1 MTTRYDTAPI
11 GKIEQDAS
19 TGFLHIKDVPIARV
33 GVFPYRRADGSIEM
47 EAKLPDDLL
56 ADESV
61 ASANN
66 KAITN
71 DHPSELVNANNFE
84 QYGKGVTAGNAHVDG
99 DRIKV
104 DMTITDAGLIKQISD
119 GKEELSIGFVTEV
132 VDHPGE
138 YQGIKYDSMQQNIQI
153 NHVAVVN
160 RGRAGHTVRL
170 TGDSAIMDD
179 SKGGNDTMETTMVM
193 LDGKNITVA
202 VNDADTV
209 TQANN
214 SNSSLQ
220 EQLKAAE
227 AKVAELKAELEK
239 SNGSNDANKKA
250 ADENKAKADSLDAEN
265 KKLQG
270 QLDQFKG
277 DSIDKMVES
286 RLNLLAQAKP
296 FIGDS
301 FDITGKTDRE
311 IKVAAIKAENDSFD
325 DKDQSDDYVN
335 AFYDSMISLS
345 KKPSVVG
352 YTGAHTDGADKLTE
366 LRDSRY
372 DLYKKFNK
380 ED

>member
-11 GKIEQDAS
+11 GKIEQDPS

-71 DHPSELVNANNFE
+71 DHPSELVNANNFK

-132 VDHPGE
+132 VDHRGE

-301 FDITGKTDRE
+301 FDITGKTERE

-352 YTGAHTDGADKLTE
+352 YTGTHTDGADKLTE

>member
-220 EQLKAAE
+220 EQLKAA
-227 AKVAELKAELEK
+227 
-239 SNGSNDANKKA
+239 
-250 ADENKAKADSLDAEN
+250 DENKAKADSLDAEN